1 MMVLKNNLLIF
12 YQRNFIEFLTDLA
25 DQMNW
30 LSAKNW
36 YILKMEQFC
45 AVVGKKI
52 HQMICFH
59 YFNYFRNMY
68 QEPPDD
74 GLKNGHAELIV
85 KYPQK
90 FKNILQER
98 FDQRFKILWRS
109 KTIYFLTIGL
119 SYN

>member
-52 HQMICFH
+52 HQMICFVLH
-59 YFNYFRNMY
+59 
-68 QEPPDD
+68 
-74 GLKNGHAELIV
+74 
-85 KYPQK
+85 
-90 FKNILQER
+90 IL
-98 FDQRFKILWRS
+98 KILFALFKTFVFFGYNFSQDFINLNVVNWRRMGF
-109 KTIYFLTIGL
+109 YFLKSL
-119 SYN
+119 NV